1 MVGVPIQGL
10 FCPTVML
17 TEMFVCFPI
26 IIATGMPLFCSV
38 WATDVC
44 RGSHTFLL
52 RDVFAVIAIFCT
64 TTRSLLLAER
74 YVTYRVR

>member
-1 MVGVPIQGL
+1 MVLP
-10 FCPTVML
+10 M
-17 TEMFVCFPI
+17 EMSICFPK
-26 IIATGMPLFCSV
+26 IIASGMPPFCSV

-64 TTRSLLLAER
+64 TRRSLLLQN
-74 YVTYRVR
+74 VKLLVRFGGEYSMFHRDS